1 MNKTD
6 KLNYLKIFNDHFI
19 EFIDDIIH
27 IFPNDVE
34 LLTTKNAFVLMR
46 QTNPKLVI
54 NIFNTYVVN
63 DYKNEIQN
71 GDIDYF
77 LNKDYTED
85 LKVMQHSSKILDKI
99 DRLRTPIKMMKPVDK
114 EKIIK
119 YLQNLQKLSELYLSL
134 Q

>member
-6 KLNYLKIFNDHFI
+6 KVNYLKIFNDHFI
-19 EFIDDIIH
+19 DFIDDIIH
-27 IFPNDVE
+27 IFPNDIE
-34 LLTTKNAFVLMR
+34 LLATKNAFILMR
-46 QTNPKLVI
+46 QTNPKLII
-54 NIFNTYVVN
+54 NVFNTYVVS

-85 LKVMQHSSKILDKI
+85 LKTMQYSSKILDKI
-99 DRLRTPIKMMKPVDK
+99 DKLRTPIKLMKSDDK

>member
-99 DRLRTPIKMMKPVDK
+99 DRLRTPIKMMKPDDK

>member
-99 DRLRTPIKMMKPVDK
+99 DRLRTPINMMKPDDK

>member
-1 MNKTD
+1 MNKSD

-19 EFIDDIIH
+19 DFIDDIIH
-27 IFPNDVE
+27 IFPNDID
-34 LLTTKNAFVLMR
+34 LLSTKNAFLLMR
-46 QTNPKLVI
+46 QTNPKLIISV
-54 NIFNTYVVN
+54 FNNYVVN

-71 GDIDYF
+71 GDIEYF

-85 LKVMQHSSKILDKI
+85 LKTAQHSSKILDKI
-99 DRLRTPIKMMKPVDK
+99 DKLRTPIKLMKSDDK

-134 Q
+134 

>member
-6 KLNYLKIFNDHFI
+6 KPNYLKIFNEHFI
-19 EFIDDIIH
+19 EFIDDIIR
-27 IFPNDVE
+27 IFPNDVD
-34 LLTTKNAFVLMR
+34 LLSTKNVFVLMR
-46 QTNPKLVI
+46 QTNPKLIISV
-54 NIFNTYVVN
+54 FNTYVVN

-85 LKVMQHSSKILDKI
+85 LKITQHSSKILDKI
-99 DRLRTPIKMMKPVDK
+99 DKLRTPIKSMDYDNKQ
-114 EKIIK
+114 KIIK